1 MSEKKT
7 HSVKYN
13 FIMNSILKMSSF
25 IFPLITFPYV
35 TRVLGAKGIG
45 QVNFAS
51 AFVGYFSMAAMLGI
65 PTYGIRV
72 CAQCRDNREKLSRTV
87 QELLI
92 ISSIT
97 TVIAY
102 IVMAILVFEIPT
114 LQGRTA
120 IIYLSSTMILLTTI
134 GMEWFYQAVEE
145 YGYITYRNLAFKVLS
160 VILMFL
166 FIHQREDYILY
177 AGVNVVG
184 TVGSNILNFIR
195 IRKYIIC
202 KPVRPYDFRRHLK
215 PIMVFFMFSVA
226 TTIYTSLDTVMLGF
240 MTNDVQTGYYAAATK
255 MKNLLVSLVTALGTV
270 LLPRASYYI
279 ENDMK
284 EEFRRIIKKAFQF
297 VIVSALP
304 LTVFCMF
311 EAKDTI
317 GFLAG
322 SGFLKATPAMI
333 IITPTIFFIGLSN
346 ITGMQILIPL
356 GLETCTVLSTVA
368 GAIVD
373 LILNV
378 IFIPK
383 IGAAGAALGTA
394 VAEAV
399 VLLVQILQMK
409 MKNKLHYVKVNWK
422 DAGKVVLALIFASA
436 GLIAIKMLV
445 GAHGY
450 FLNLLIS
457 ACIFFG
463 IYGILLLITK
473 EELIVQI
480 FEQFKERSPL

>member
-1 MSEKKT
+1 
-7 HSVKYN
+7 
-13 FIMNSILKMSSF
+13 
-25 IFPLITFPYV
+25 
-35 TRVLGAKGIG
+35 
-45 QVNFAS
+45 
-51 AFVGYFSMAAMLGI
+51 
-65 PTYGIRV
+65 
-72 CAQCRDNREKLSRTV
+72 
-87 QELLI
+87 
-92 ISSIT
+92 
-97 TVIAY
+97 
-102 IVMAILVFEIPT
+102 
-114 LQGRTA
+114 
-120 IIYLSSTMILLTTI
+120 
-134 GMEWFYQAVEE
+134 
-145 YGYITYRNLAFKVLS
+145 
-160 VILMFL
+160 
-166 FIHQREDYILY
+166 
-177 AGVNVVG
+177 
-184 TVGSNILNFIR
+184 
-195 IRKYIIC
+195 
-202 KPVRPYDFRRHLK
+202 
-215 PIMVFFMFSVA
+215 MVFFMFSVA

-409 MKNKLHYVKVNWK
+409 VKNKLHYVKVNWK

-450 FLNLLIS
+450 FLNLQIS

-480 FEQFKERSPL
+480 FEQFKKRSPL